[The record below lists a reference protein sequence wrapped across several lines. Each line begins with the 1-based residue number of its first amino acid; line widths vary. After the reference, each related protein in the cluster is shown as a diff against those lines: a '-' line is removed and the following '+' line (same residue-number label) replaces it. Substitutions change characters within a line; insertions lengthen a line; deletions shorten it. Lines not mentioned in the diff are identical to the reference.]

1 MARLALL
8 AAIERDTPQTRK
20 GPITAEARV
29 EGRGEIEV
37 EESPLLRPLTCRR
50 GVIRGN
56 RQPISLAPALH
67 AHSSRCLCVKPA
79 VLPLPLC
86 ILCALCG

>member
-1 MARLALL
+1 MARFVLL

-37 EESPLLRPLTCRR
+37 EESPLPRT
-50 GVIRGN
+50 
-56 RQPISLAPALH
+56 LAY
-67 AHSSRCLCVKPA
+67 R
-79 VLPLPLC
+79 
-86 ILCALCG
+86 